1 RTRWSDGRWWQTS
14 WGPPR
19 WTGRARGWCPPACVH
34 VRPSS
39 GTRPGRKVPSSH
51 PAPTASRVGAG
62 AGGRDEADERGP
74 RGRSTSTGPLGQQ
87 LGGSA
92 ALLDVC
98 LQLGQPQLARAGALG
113 HLLVLALGVPRVDLA
128 GPTDLGLGVV
138 DHL

>member
-1 RTRWSDGRWWQTS
+1 HGSSAAPPVPYATLFRSGRAQAPGRGGRS
-14 WGPPR
+14 RPHIPRPPR
-19 WTGRARGWCPPACVH
+19 AGSARAPAA
-34 VRPSS
+34 
-39 GTRPGRKVPSSH
+39 GTR
-51 PAPTASRVGAG
+51 
-62 AGGRDEADERGP
+62 ADERGP

-128 GPTDLGLGVV
+128 GPTD
-138 DHL
+138 